1 MSYSGQNSVKLLVY
15 HIAIGI
21 HKRVFIRGPQKFPS
35 RRVVKSIPASPNNNK
50 YRQFNDTAYRISHF
64 GAEETLESAS
74 PLVSR
79 LLSNEEL
86 LCEKC

>member
-1 MSYSGQNSVKLLVY
+1 MSYSGQNSMKLLVY

-21 HKRVFIRGPQKFPS
+21 HKRVFIRRPQIFPS
-35 RRVVKSIPASPNNNK
+35 RRPASPNNNK